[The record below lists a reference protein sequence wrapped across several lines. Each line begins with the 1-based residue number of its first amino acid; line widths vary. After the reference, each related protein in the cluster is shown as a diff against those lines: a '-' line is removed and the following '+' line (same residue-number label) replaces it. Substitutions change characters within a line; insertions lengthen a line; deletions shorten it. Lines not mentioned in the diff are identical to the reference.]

1 MHPVRTVALK
11 DIVIIIS
18 EMIRERA
25 TAAATKGIAGLAV
38 ADGTNSPRTDGANL
52 SISENV

>member
-11 DIVIIIS
+11 YIVIIIS

-25 TAAATKGIAGLAV
+25 TAAATKGIAGLA
-38 ADGTNSPRTDGANL
+38 DGTNSPRTDGANL